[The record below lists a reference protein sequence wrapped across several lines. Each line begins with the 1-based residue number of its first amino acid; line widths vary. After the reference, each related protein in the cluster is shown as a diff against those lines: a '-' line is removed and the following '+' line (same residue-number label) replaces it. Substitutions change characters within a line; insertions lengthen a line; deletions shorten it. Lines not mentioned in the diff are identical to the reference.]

1 VQEFF
6 VRIAVNV
13 DPALDP
19 ATKAALTAAE
29 RARGAELV
37 RGGAIHAIWRV
48 PGTAGNLGI
57 WRADDATELH
67 ALLSS
72 LPHFPYMTIEVTALA
87 EHPLAPI
94 VTEVAS

>member
-13 DPALDP
+13 DPGLEP

-29 RARGAELV
+29 RVRGAELV
-37 RGGAIHAIWRV
+37 RAGAIHAIWRV

-67 ALLSS
+67 TLLSS
-72 LPHFPYMTIEVTALA
+72 LPFFPYMSIEVTALA

-94 VTEVAS
+94 FMELAS